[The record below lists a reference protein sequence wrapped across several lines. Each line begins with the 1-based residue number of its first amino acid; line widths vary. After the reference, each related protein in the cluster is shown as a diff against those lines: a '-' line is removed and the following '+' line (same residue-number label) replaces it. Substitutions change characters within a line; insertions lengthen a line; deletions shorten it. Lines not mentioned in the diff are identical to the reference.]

1 MVPLELLEA
10 NMCATVNTK
19 VLQVAMPEG
28 GMRHIK
34 SLAAR
39 EGLTLR
45 EAIHEA
51 FRTWEERLLTQAGPA
66 GSPRGEPAESAAALP
81 TPPNRGWLRGAA
93 GLDWSKCPAAELLQG
108 RNRSVWVVR
117 GTLRSLED
125 VFDSVANGYPMKE
138 IAETYEITVE
148 QLTAIVLFAAK
159 RVAPVAKP

>member
-1 MVPLELLEA
+1 
-10 NMCATVNTK
+10 
-19 VLQVAMPEG
+19 MPAGE
-28 GMRHIK
+28 MRHIK

-51 FRTWEERLLTQAGPA
+51 FRLWEEQLLTQAGPA
-66 GSPRGEPAESAAALP
+66 GSPRGEPAETAAELP
-81 TPPNRGWLRGAA
+81 TQTNPAWLRGAA
-93 GLDWSKCPAAELLQG
+93 RLDWSKCPAVELLQG

-125 VFDSVANGYPMKE
+125 VFDAVANGYPMKE
-138 IAETYEITVE
+138 IAETYEITFE

-159 RVAPVAKP
+159 RVGPGAKR